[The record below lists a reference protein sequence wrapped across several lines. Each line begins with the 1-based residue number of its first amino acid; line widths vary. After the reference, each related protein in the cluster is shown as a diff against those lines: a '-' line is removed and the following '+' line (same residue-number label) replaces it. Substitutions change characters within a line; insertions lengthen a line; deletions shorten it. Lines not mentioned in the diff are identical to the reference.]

1 MGRKR
6 KPGTGQRRQGPA
18 ETAASHSRMRQLNWY
33 VLVPCLLAFV
43 VFIPTLHSGFI
54 RDDHYQIER
63 NPQVHSWSYL
73 PRLLTTDVWSQR
85 GEEHEGSFYRPLFS
99 VWLLLIYTI
108 AGSTTWIWHLA
119 SILLHVFASFL
130 VFKLILSRIRNE
142 FAAAVGATF
151 FAVHPTHVE
160 AVSWVSAAN
169 ELQYTICLFVALLFL
184 FESEK
189 GVWDGKTLTALSFG
203 FAALL
208 FKETAIALLL
218 VFAFLLWMKAR
229 DSVESMQAPRLALKW
244 CVPWLATG
252 ILYLGLR
259 AIVLNRSGLES
270 GKHSWREVFFSGP
283 QLLLFYVKKLLVP
296 LRLSSFYYESIP
308 TEPAREFWI
317 ASFVIVGLVFLI
329 AFAAYKR
336 LNMVALGGALMIAPL
351 LPLMA
356 GIRVYEHGDIA
367 HDRYLYLPTVGVCL
381 LVAILAAKFSAILS
395 TWKPLAIGLGA
406 LSVCSGAYLTVTQQ
420 EWYRNDD
427 AFYAR
432 AVELFPENYR
442 AWDLW
447 AQFGFEHNNR
457 MNGLERAAMAYRLQ
471 PEDQNAEYFY
481 AKGLFESTQYPQAEP
496 LLEQLSRRTDLAKS
510 RRLIVLLALA
520 QAKMRLGKFAEAEQ
534 NLDLLSQTDNFY
546 PGLHN
551 ALGNLYQLEG
561 KSENASEEFFKESK
575 VTRSLD
581 PK

>member
-1 MGRKR
+1 
-6 KPGTGQRRQGPA
+6 
-18 ETAASHSRMRQLNWY
+18 
-33 VLVPCLLAFV
+33 
-43 VFIPTLHSGFI
+43 
-54 RDDHYQIER
+54 
-63 NPQVHSWSYL
+63 
-73 PRLLTTDVWSQR
+73 VWSQR

-270 GKHSWREVFFSGP
+270 GKHSWREVFFFFF